1 MAWRPCAPR
10 TSDSSLAALERARAC
25 GAGRSPDAATS
36 RPSCREPRDPRR
48 RTPRTQTGSH
58 AENLRTNRADHPRPQ
73 TRCASPS
80 TATATQA
87 PTGKD
92 RCLASPHDRLD
103 PNQSLPTQ
111 TQKAALPTQFSEE
124 PTGYTY
130 ATGAGNPNFAS
141 IVLPAIQTA
150 SYTVLFLSNGV
161 QETATVAPNTVFT
174 FPPGGVSTFTVT

>member
-1 MAWRPCAPR
+1 MVLNPG
-10 TSDSSLAALERARAC
+10 SS
-25 GAGRSPDAATS
+25 S
-36 RPSCREPRDPRR
+36 
-48 RTPRTQTGSH
+48 
-58 AENLRTNRADHPRPQ
+58 RPQ

-124 PTGYTY
+124 PDDGLVHCRTE
-130 ATGAGNPNFAS
+130 
-141 IVLPAIQTA
+141 
-150 SYTVLFLSNGV
+150 
-161 QETATVAPNTVFT
+161 QEANALRVELRARLEECGLQMHPT
-174 FPPGGVSTFTVT
+174 

>member
-1 MAWRPCAPR
+1 
-10 TSDSSLAALERARAC
+10 
-25 GAGRSPDAATS
+25 ATS
-36 RPSCREPRDPRR
+36 RPSCREPRNPRR

-124 PTGYTY
+124 PPCGVR
-130 ATGAGNPNFAS
+130 AL
-141 IVLPAIQTA
+141 IELPAIR
-150 SYTVLFLSNGV
+150 LFD
-161 QETATVAPNTVFT
+161 
-174 FPPGGVSTFTVT
+174 STRMVNDPSSTSF